1 MLCGPQHVTD
11 NRDRRRAEKDQF
23 SDQDKIVDD
32 LTFAILDKSRHD
44 RGPFCVSPGARMSSR
59 FRAWVAFSFR
69 VFPVIT
75 RIGVGV
81 ERKDMALR
89 DNPKVVSFH
98 VPLRGRDGNQR
109 QRSALERGT
118 CQRSMSA
125 GCSVMDGR

>member
-1 MLCGPQHVTD
+1 MLRGPYHVTND
-11 NRDRRRAEKDQF
+11 RDRRRAKENQF

-44 RGPFCVSPGARMSSR
+44 RGPFSVAPGARMSTPR
-59 FRAWVAFSFR
+59 RAWVAFSFR

-75 RIGVGV
+75 RTGVGA

-89 DNPKVVSFH
+89 DNPKIVCFH

-125 GCSVMDGR
+125 GGSVMNGC